1 MNDMILGNNP
11 HDVGL
16 LHVLHV
22 CPIHRYFFVY
32 HKFWTS
38 ASVWSISHVL
48 THFAIYRLF
57 DQVIIVCT
65 GWVWFGGDVGGG
77 CTGTGPYSA
86 HREQNVA
93 CLIVQMFLKQVWVHP
108 QSTQWWVSHNWWLKT
123 PVCVCPIYRQKQSM
137 MLCYTRKVGGRTCNV
152 TPKLITHEHT
162 NDGHANVVMHRMQYA
177 ITWHETYFI
186 CDSCVCVCVSHHFS
200 IEHAYIAW
208 HVNGI
213 QFVRWCCIQQNC
225 SNNI

>member
-1 MNDMILGNNP
+1 MCLRNLLVYVCMNDMILGNNP

-65 GWVWFGGDVGGG
+65 GWVWFGGDVGER
-77 CTGTGPYSA
+77 CTA

-152 TPKLITHEHT
+152 TPKLITT
-162 NDGHANVVMHRMQYA
+162 NTPTTVMPTWSCTGCNMQLHDMKHISFA
-177 ITWHETYFI
+177 ILV
-186 CDSCVCVCVSHHFS
+186 CVCVCVTPL
-200 IEHAYIAW
+200 
-208 HVNGI
+208 
-213 QFVRWCCIQQNC
+213 
-225 SNNI
+225 